1 MSLFNRIQQIAIS
14 VLLATATPP
23 PEDGDER
30 EAIWSIPR
38 PLRHLYFILFTLVY
52 LPYLAEQLAGSAT
65 QWANGPWWLLPA
77 RAMAA
82 NAEELTQTGLST
94 AITALVAISVLGY
107 AMIPYQAMVNKYVRP
122 IIRRHEERGIAIGE
136 ERGEERGIAIGEER
150 GEERGIAIGE
160 ERGEERGRKQGE
172 QAQQQLWEEW
182 LRRKTE
188 REEQGLPF
196 DEPPPSL
203 NGNTPD

>member
-1 MSLFNRIQQIAIS
+1 MFNRIQQIAIS
-14 VLLATATPP
+14 VLLATATPS
-23 PEDGDER
+23 PENADER

-38 PLRHLYFILFTLVY
+38 PLRHLYFILFALVY
-52 LPYLAEQLAGSAT
+52 LPYLAEQLADSAT

-77 RAMAA
+77 RAIAA

-107 AMIPYQAMVNKYVRP
+107 AMIPYQAMVNKYVWP
-122 IIRRHEERGIAIGE
+122 IIRRHEQRGE
-136 ERGEERGIAIGEER
+136 ERGEQR

-182 LRRKTE
+182 LRSKTE
-188 REEQGLPF
+188 HEEQGIPF

-203 NGNTPD
+203 NGDTPD

>member
-1 MSLFNRIQQIAIS
+1 MFNRIQQIAIS

-23 PEDGDER
+23 PEDADER

-38 PLRHLYFILFTLVY
+38 PLRHLYFILFALVY
-52 LPYLAEQLAGSAT
+52 LPYLAEQLADSAT

-136 ERGEERGIAIGEER
+136 ERGIAI
-150 GEERGIAIGE
+150 
-160 ERGEERGRKQGE
+160 GEERGRKQGE

-182 LRRKTE
+182 LRSKTE
-188 REEQGLPF
+188 HEEQGIPF